1 MVLLVTNGGSTT
13 AAMETKVVPNKTY
26 SRERTS
32 SLMKELLHPEVS
44 VAGAAAVVIEST
56 TRPAIVSSTDD
67 ETRGDDD
74 NEKNE

>member
-32 SLMKELLHPEVS
+32 SLTKELLRPEVS
-44 VAGAAAVVIEST
+44 VAAAVAVVIERT
-56 TRPAIVSSTDD
+56 TRPAIVSIDD

-74 NEKNE
+74 NEKNV